1 MTNLLRA
8 ETNASPAYNL
18 PSSRPGA
25 GIDRLATE
33 ALPCVLLIDDDD
45 NYREALKGE
54 LLDSGFD
61 VTDFPGGREGLD
73 YLSRGNRSDIILLD
87 WKMPNMSGLDVLRQ
101 LKRRNVRTPVI
112 FLTGMPSEEV
122 EASARADGAVDFIDK
137 SRAVSILTLRM
148 RLAIHSSRAAG
159 EGSPGEE
166 VFNGRLRL
174 KPSVCS
180 TLWDGK
186 PVELTVTEF
195 RIIRLLVRRSG
206 DNVSYREIYD
216 CVHGAGFIAGYGDD
230 GFRTNVRSLIK
241 RIRQKF
247 RAIDPDF
254 AQIENLPSFGYRW
267 RDAPYNGAS

>member
-8 ETNASPAYNL
+8 ETNAFPAYNL
-18 PSSRPGA
+18 PNSRPEA
-25 GIDRLATE
+25 GIDRSATE

-61 VTDFPGGREGLD
+61 VTDFASGREGLD
-73 YLSRGNRSDIILLD
+73 YLNRGNLSDIVLLD
-87 WKMPNMSGLDVLRQ
+87 WKMPTMSGLDILRH
-101 LKRRNVRTPVI
+101 LKRRNVRAPVI

-122 EASARADGAVDFIDK
+122 EASALADGAVDFIDK
-137 SRAVSILTLRM
+137 ARAFSILELRM
-148 RLAIHSSRAAG
+148 RLAIHSSRASG
-159 EGSPGEE
+159 EGSASEE
-166 VFNGRLRL
+166 LCSGRLKL

-180 TLWDGK
+180 TSWDGR

-195 RIIRLLVRRSG
+195 RIIRLLVRRGG

-254 AQIENLPSFGYRW
+254 SEIENLPSFGYRW
-267 RDAPYNGAS
+267 RDAACNGT